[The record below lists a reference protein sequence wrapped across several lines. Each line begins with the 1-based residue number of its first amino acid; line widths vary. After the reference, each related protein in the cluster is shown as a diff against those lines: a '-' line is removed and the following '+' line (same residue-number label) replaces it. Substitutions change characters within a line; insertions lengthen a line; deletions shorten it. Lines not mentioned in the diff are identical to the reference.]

1 MESAGGGGR
10 LDPGG
15 LENGARDGRRICFL
29 DHHDLLAGLMENPHE
44 ERQAILL
51 ARIIKN
57 ADKLHEA
64 IIEMNKAV
72 AVSNTMLQDPE
83 RSNESL
89 DLQEINTANEDIVI
103 ASELFANYR
112 RNVAYNLA
120 ATQTTE
126 GSTIGE

>member
-1 MESAGGGGR
+1 
-10 LDPGG
+10 
-15 LENGARDGRRICFL
+15 
-29 DHHDLLAGLMENPHE
+29 MENPHE

-64 IIEMNKAV
+64 IIEMNKSV
-72 AVSNTMLQDPE
+72 A
-83 RSNESL
+83 
-89 DLQEINTANEDIVI
+89 EINTANEDIVI

-120 ATQTTE
+120 ATGTTDD
-126 GSTIGE
+126 STSAE